1 MDLNERSVM
10 CPRGGAAV
18 QRADVSGLQ
27 EPSHRGQQEVSH
39 RGRLLLLVGEDQSS
53 TSAVCQYDSDFY
65 LEQLQRDAKFLCSD
79 LRMDTE
85 LVDTLVLQLNRIYPQ
100 ILSDKE
106 ARRFRNL
113 SVPTKVR
120 FAELLKHLYGKGED
134 TCHEFYR
141 GLHIH
146 AEDVY
151 SSLPS
156 RVRQKEVADPKW
168 TNGVVIH
175 PERFVLNDRGPMFF
189 LSCFSFV
196 AGIAILFYYG
206 DGETLRRTGPFLRCS
221 AARLASKGA
230 KDVLITYAEV
240 GKQRK

>member
-1 MDLNERSVM
+1 MSAGTVTPGTTGSVT
-10 CPRGGAAV
+10 PG
-18 QRADVSGLQ
+18 
-27 EPSHRGQQEVSH
+27 E
-39 RGRLLLLVGEDQSS
+39 LLLLLGGDRPARRLFVSM
-53 TSAVCQYDSDFY
+53 TDSDCY
-65 LEQLQRDAKFLCSD
+65 HQQLQRDAQFLCSD

-85 LVDTLVLQLNRIYPQ
+85 LVDRLVLQLNRIYPQ

-113 SVPTKVR
+113 SIPTKVR
-120 FAELLKHLYGKGED
+120 LAQLLKHLYGEGED

-156 RVRQKEVADPKW
+156 RVRQREIADPTW
-168 TNGVVIH
+168 TNNVAVH
-175 PERFVLNDRGPMFF
+175 PEQFVVNDRGPMFF

-196 AGIAILFYYG
+196 AGIAMLYYYG
-206 DGETLRRTGPFLRCS
+206 GGETLRRTGPFLHCS

-240 GKQRK
+240 GRQTK